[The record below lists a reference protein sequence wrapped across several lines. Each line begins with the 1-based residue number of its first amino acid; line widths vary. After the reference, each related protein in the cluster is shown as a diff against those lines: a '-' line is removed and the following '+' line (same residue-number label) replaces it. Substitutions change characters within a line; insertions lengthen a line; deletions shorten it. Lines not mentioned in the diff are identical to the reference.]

1 MRLLNPLWCKPLC
14 LFISI
19 GQLSA
24 NLYAESASDHN
35 ENDIE
40 EIHVIADRL
49 FADSTRLSPS
59 SRITADDLKAISLL
73 TAEDSIAYE
82 PNLVVRRRYVGDPNG
97 VLGIRGSGMF
107 QTARSLVFA
116 DGLPLHYLLQTRW
129 SGSPRWSLLGPDEI
143 ANATV
148 IYGPYSAE
156 YSGNAMG
163 GVVDI
168 KTRTPQERRFIV
180 QGHLL
185 SQDYD
190 ALGKNDSVNGNKIYM
205 AYEDNIGDLSLSAS
219 YNRLRNDSQPM
230 SQYFTEANE
239 AETLDELGVTGYVRG
254 QDKYGN
260 DVIYI
265 GDSGAEE
272 STTELY
278 KLKLNYQLGN
288 MQLRGTIAYED
299 RIREEHNKR
308 NYLIDATGNTYW
320 GLGNRNFEQRSQE
333 RNSLLLGFGVSAE
346 IWGNWFYDIY
356 TTNFEI
362 IKDKEQR
369 SGLNPND
376 PSFGSRNGRLTQFGD
391 TGWNTLDIKLGTDTW
406 FDRDDMRLSIGFLKD
421 RYQLAINGFNL
432 NASDGSVV
440 STRSPSQG
448 ETSTTAVFAQ
458 WGWQSNEHLDIA
470 LGLRYEQWRT
480 QDGLYNNIQ
489 APKRDESSWSP
500 KFSIGYTLNEQW
512 SLRYSAAEAYRF
524 PIVEELY
531 RNEAAA
537 TAVLIADASLEPEQ
551 GFHQNISLINEFDSG
566 KLQINVFWETI
577 KDSIYNQR
585 GTINDGG
592 NNISVSTFLAIDE
605 VNTSGVEFIYEQR
618 DFLLSK
624 LSLRFNLNY
633 TDAEISENS
642 ANTRIEGNDL
652 PRIPS
657 WRSNLMLSY
666 PLNDQLSL
674 HSSFRYA
681 SNSHGDLDNSDGGSE
696 VFGAIDDYFF
706 VNSKVSWRMND
717 ALSISAGVD
726 NIFNDTAYVAHPWPS
741 RSYYLEG
748 RYQF

>member
-1 MRLLNPLWCKPLC
+1 MRLLKPLC
-14 LFISI
+14 FFISLS
-19 GQLSA
+19 QLSLSVYAA
-24 NLYAESASDHN
+24 NNGESN
-35 ENDIE
+35 KGEIE
-40 EIHVIADRL
+40 EINVIADRL
-49 FADSTRLSPS
+49 FADTTRLSPS
-59 SRITADDLKAISLL
+59 STIDAEDLKAISLL

-168 KTRTPQERRFIV
+168 KTRTPQERRFIL

-185 SQDYD
+185 SQDYNEL
-190 ALGKNDSVNGNKIYM
+190 ASNDSFNGNKIYM
-205 AYEDNIGDLSLSAS
+205 AYEDKIDDLSISAS

-230 SQYFTEANE
+230 SQYFADASE
-239 AETLDELGVTGYVRG
+239 AEALDQLGVSGYIRG
-254 QDKYGN
+254 TDKYGD

-299 RIREEHNKR
+299 RIREEQSKS
-308 NYLIDATGNTYW
+308 NYLVDSSGNTYW

-356 TTNFEI
+356 ATNFEI
-362 IKDKEQR
+362 IKDKERR

-391 TGWNTLDIKLGTDTW
+391 TGWNTLDIKLGTDAL
-406 FDRDDMRLSIGFLKD
+406 FNRDDMRLSMGLLKD

-432 NASDGSVV
+432 NANDGSVV
-440 STRSPSQG
+440 SSRAPSQG
-448 ETSTTAVFAQ
+448 ETSTTAAFAQ
-458 WGWQSNEHLDIA
+458 WGWQSSENLDIA
-470 LGLRYEQWRT
+470 IGLRYEQWET
-480 QDGLYNNIQ
+480 VDGLFNNIE
-489 APKRDESSWSP
+489 APKRDENTWSP
-500 KFSIGYTLNEQW
+500 KFSVGYTLNEHW
-512 SLRYSAAEAYRF
+512 SLRYSAAKAYRF

-537 TAVLIADASLEPEQ
+537 TAILIADASLEPEQ
-551 GFHQNISLINEFDSG
+551 GVHQNISLINEFDSG

-605 VNTSGVEFIYEQR
+605 VEASGVEFIYQQSN
-618 DFLLSK
+618 FLLDK
-624 LSLRFNLNY
+624 LALRFNLNY
-633 TDAEISENS
+633 TDAEITENS
-642 ANTRIEGNDL
+642 ANSSIEGNDL

-666 PLNDQLSL
+666 PITDEFNI

-681 SNSHGDLDNSDGGSE
+681 SNSHGNLDNNDRGSE

-706 VNSKVSWRMND
+706 VNTKVSWRMND